1 MPVTAQS
8 PDVPN
13 KPDATFDVGP
23 YYCMLRLSDYVRPS
37 PFEDIKRENTWSL
50 VLPIPTE
57 LREESPT
64 DWSTPSMM
72 SVGDLQNGDLAGG
85 AQAAILR
92 NSGEM
97 IAAAGGMASSAA
109 STLLP
114 ERLQKTG
121 AMDSLNQSLGNLFP
135 AENITTAVQQYFG
148 VAPNPNQ
155 TVAFQG
161 PQLRS
166 FNFSWTFNPRNKD
179 ESKRYQKILNKLR
192 SRSLPTLTSADS
204 TAVLRYPSIVQM
216 NFYPWDSMG
225 TSIPGSS
232 PKYGWSSES
241 IIKMKTC
248 VISNVS
254 VNYAPGNIPAF
265 FEGTRLPTVIQLSI
279 SLREI
284 EYMLGND
291 YDKRDISSPI
301 GDFLT
306 NALKALPEILTP
318 PVGDQE
324 APPTDPPAA
333 NTATPQGAQ

>member
-37 PFEDIKRENTWSL
+37 PFGDLKRENTWSL

-64 DWSTPSMM
+64 DWSTPNMM
-72 SVGDLQNGDLAGG
+72 SVGDLQNLDFAGG
-85 AQAAILR
+85 AQAAVLR
-92 NSGEM
+92 NTGELA
-97 IAAAGGMASSAA
+97 AAAGSMAGSAF
-109 STLLP
+109 LP
-114 ERLQKTG
+114 QSMQKSG
-121 AMDSLNQSLGNLFP
+121 AMESLNQGLGNLFP

-166 FNFSWTFNPRNKD
+166 FNFTWTFNPRNKD
-179 ESKRYQKILNKLR
+179 ESRRYQKILNKLR
-192 SRSLPTLTSADS
+192 SRSLPTLTSGDS

-225 TSIPGSS
+225 QSIPGSS
-232 PKYGWSSES
+232 PRYGWTSES

-248 VISNVS
+248 VISNVN

-265 FEGTRLPTVIQLSI
+265 FEGTRLPTIIQLSI

-301 GDFLT
+301 GDFLS
-306 NALKALPEILTP
+306 NALTAAQQIPAEQPAGNESP
-318 PVGDQE
+318 P
-324 APPTDPPAA
+324 ATDPPTA
-333 NTATPQGAQ
+333 NTATPQGAE